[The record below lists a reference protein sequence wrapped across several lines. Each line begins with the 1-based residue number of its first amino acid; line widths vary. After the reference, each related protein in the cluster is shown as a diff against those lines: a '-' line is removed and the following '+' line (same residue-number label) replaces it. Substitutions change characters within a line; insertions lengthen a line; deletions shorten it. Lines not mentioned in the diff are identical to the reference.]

1 MSIQRI
7 DHIEV
12 WAKDLD
18 ESVEFYTRILGF
30 TETRRTEARRS
41 DGTVHSQ
48 SCVVLGDFMVE
59 LIDAPQERK
68 QEIVDPG
75 SPGVKSFA
83 LRVDDMEETVAM
95 LIANG
100 VKMAQLPRQ
109 GSSFAGLR
117 AEFYDPNGIGI
128 ELRQWL
134 EGDTFNNANWQPVR
148 QDVTRTA

>member
-1 MSIQRI
+1 ML
-7 DHIEV
+7 EG
-12 WAKDLD
+12 
-18 ESVEFYTRILGF
+18 LG
-30 TETRRTEARRS
+30 
-41 DGTVHSQ
+41 
-48 SCVVLGDFMVE
+48 MVTQ
-59 LIDAPQERK
+59 A
-68 QEIVDPG
+68 VG
-75 SPGVKSFA
+75 Y
-83 LRVDDMEETVAM
+83 LRVSSKGQLKGPGLDDQQKAVERFAEKNGLEMVRFYKDAKTGTTEERDEFARM
-95 LIANG
+95 LADLIANG